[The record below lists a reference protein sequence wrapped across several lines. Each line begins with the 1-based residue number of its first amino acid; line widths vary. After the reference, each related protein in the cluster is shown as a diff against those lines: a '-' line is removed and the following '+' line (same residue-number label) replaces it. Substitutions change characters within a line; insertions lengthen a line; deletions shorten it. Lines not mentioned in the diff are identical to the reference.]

1 MWVRHCGG
9 HPRWVT
15 TPWMIVL
22 LLALSVGT
30 AGCNAEPREDATQT
44 PSPSSGS
51 VSPSTPTTSGT
62 SAPGRVPEGTWAG
75 EELILTVTEAG
86 ASAEFECAAGLL
98 AEPLELDAKSRF
110 NSPGT
115 YAAQSGGPV
124 PATPPPAQSARY
136 TGQLVDASHLVLTV
150 LLPESGTTH
159 GPFRLELGREPTL
172 ERCL

>member
-1 MWVRHCGG
+1 M
-9 HPRWVT
+9 
-15 TPWMIVL
+15 
-22 LLALSVGT
+22 
-30 AGCNAEPREDATQT
+30 
-44 PSPSSGS
+44 
-51 VSPSTPTTSGT
+51 SPSTPATSGT

-110 NSPGT
+110 DAPGT
-115 YAAQSGGPV
+115 YAAESGGPV

-136 TGQLVDASHLVLTV
+136 TGQLVDTSHLILTV
-150 LLPESGTTH
+150 LLTESGTTH